1 MEFES
6 NPSSK
11 SLTIEDALERT
22 GTGWGSISLGIL
34 VLFVSSLDS
43 SEFKTLGVLKT
54 TATDE
59 NTQDL
64 SVETLSAALTAGQ
77 IVSLFITML
86 VTDKVGRRV
95 FILVG
100 LGFTALADF
109 VSALSWGF
117 AMNASTRFLAGLG
130 TGLSSLTAFH
140 LLAECLGSKWRSRLL
155 VVVATGALTL
165 GPAIVD
171 LISAVVGW
179 RQLQMVLGT
188 LTLILFVVAY
198 YSMLESPRVLVNI
211 GRCAEASDV
220 CRKLAASNGVN
231 NNLQQISSVSEK
243 QSLVEN
249 GSLKD
254 LFATSLWPAS
264 RLLIILY
271 LLLGFASAKIVFSG
285 QQDDNELIR
294 LVFQLVGS
302 VVACVFSYF
311 AGPMTK
317 STIASGLYVVSA
329 ACLTFVLILQRL
341 QIKGGTTLLMGLSQL
356 ILFIGLAFNL
366 TYTVELVSTEI
377 RGSAHSLLLIIFKVA
392 SLSSLFLEVKSEDIV
407 LVALLLLTAIT
418 SALLPVLQSD
428 SLDAL
433 SRNFKLNRSLDEADE
448 EAHLL
453 ALR

>member
-6 NPSSK
+6 HPSSK

-22 GTGWGSISLGIL
+22 GTGWASISLSIL
-34 VLFVSSLDS
+34 VLFISSLDS

-59 NTQDL
+59 NVREL
-64 SVETLSAALTAGQ
+64 SVETLAAALTVGQ
-77 IVSLFITML
+77 IVSLFVTML
-86 VTDKVGRRV
+86 MTDKVGRRV

-100 LGFTALADF
+100 LGITALADF
-109 VSALSWGF
+109 ITALSWGF
-117 AMNASTRFLAGLG
+117 GMNLSTRFLAGLG
-130 TGLSSLTAFH
+130 TGLASLTAFH

-179 RQLQMVLGT
+179 RQLQMVLAT
-188 LTLILFVVAY
+188 LTLILLVIAY
-198 YSMLESPRVLVNI
+198 YSMLESPRVLVNM
-211 GRCAEASDV
+211 RKCAEASDV
-220 CRKLAASNGVN
+220 CRKIAASNGVT
-231 NNLQQISSVSEK
+231 NLQISSVSEK

-254 LFATSLWPAS
+254 LFSASLWPAS

-271 LLLGFASAKIVFSG
+271 LLAGFSSAKIVTR
-285 QQDDNELIR
+285 QQDDDELGR
-294 LVFQLVGS
+294 LVSQLVGA
-302 VVACVFSYF
+302 VIACVFSYF
-311 AGPMTK
+311 ADPRTK
-317 STIASGLYVVSA
+317 STIASWLYVVSSV
-329 ACLTFVLILQRL
+329 CLTFVLILQRL
-341 QIKGGTTLLMGLSQL
+341 QSQGTILLMGLSNL
-356 ILFIGLAFNL
+356 FLFIGLAFNL
-366 TYTVELVSTEI
+366 AYTVELVSTEI
-377 RGSAHSLLLIIFKVA
+377 RGSAHSLLLIIFKV
-392 SLSSLFLEVKSEDIV
+392 SCLSSIFLEVKSEDIV
-407 LVALLLLTAIT
+407 LVAILLLMAIS
-418 SALLPVLQSD
+418 SALLPAVQSD

-433 SRNFKLNRSLDEADE
+433 SRSFKLNWSLDEADE